1 MRVERLTEADFRA
14 IEPQWRDLLARSD
27 ADPLFMGWPW
37 LYSWWET
44 WGRELG
50 AELALFAAY
59 EEDGR
64 LVGLAPFYLYDF
76 RSPVGLRVRRLHF
89 IGNAWRMRATVRTE
103 YSSLILEYGSEG
115 STAQELLKVLAGLS
129 WGEMVVCDQT
139 VPEILRWQEAL
150 DQAGI
155 HAASVPRTIDAGVRI
170 AVYGDFGS
178 WLGELGRNTRLKTY
192 NRRRYL
198 HEQGEFDCTQ
208 VPIRDNEWFF
218 ARLNEFHGHRWGKPC
233 FDESAVRF
241 HQRLLGRLKPEQAA
255 LSALTFKGKIVAV
268 LYDLHAGRT
277 RYNLQAG
284 FQEDL
289 DPKVALGTLHLGY
302 AIEAAFSNAAIDYYD
317 LLAGYGKNSFYKSR
331 FQGETVHF
339 ITVQFARHPVLRWIY
354 RLQSWL
360 PGRLRQSINR
370 FVRL

>member
-1 MRVERLTEADFRA
+1 MRVERLTEVDFQA

-44 WGRELG
+44 WGQELG

-64 LVGLAPFYLYDF
+64 LVGLAPFYLYNF

-89 IGNAWRMRATVRTE
+89 MGNAWRMRATVRTE

-115 STAQELLKVLAGLS
+115 TIAQELLKALARLE

-139 VPEILRWQEAL
+139 VPELLRWQEAQ
-150 DQAGI
+150 DHVGI
-155 HAASVPRTIDAGVRI
+155 NAACVPRTIDAGVRV
-170 AVYGDFGS
+170 AVSGHFEN
-178 WLGELGRNTRLKTY
+178 WLAELGRNTRLKAY
-192 NRRRYL
+192 NRRGYL
-198 HEQGEFDCTQ
+198 QSQGEFACTQ
-208 VPIRDNEWFF
+208 VPVSDNEWFF

-241 HQRLLGRLKPEQAA
+241 HQRLLERLDPDQPA
-255 LSALTFKGKIVAV
+255 LSALMFKGEVVAV
-268 LYDLHAGRT
+268 LYDLQAGRT

-284 FQEDL
+284 FLEEL
-289 DPKVALGTLHLGY
+289 DSKVALGTLHLGY
-302 AIEAAFSNAAIDYYD
+302 AIEAAFNDTGTDYYD

-339 ITVQFARHPVLRWIY
+339 VTVQFARHPVLRWIY